1 MLKFYEFLM
10 ETFLIETG
18 QETSFRGQLN
28 EIAMSHAINRYL
40 DLMDQHGG
48 DHHKAL
54 TALAE
59 EGHVGNQKNNKYSE
73 NVKNASEAIGKDETD
88 RTLWDSH
95 HAAISL
101 IDHLHKTEG
110 GIAGPAIWSGPDVKG
125 GTAEKVG
132 GVKTQADI
140 LIPTNSGNRMI
151 IKHASLKYSKDQKEK
166 PTKLFQGTAREAV
179 EHIQKHHL
187 ENFGKRDESL
197 DSSLSDLES
206 TFGDMGERL
215 GKHDSMLS
223 AAGFTRKKDGTY
235 PVTNITKMSR
245 YADEYLA
252 LKNKKNRNEKD
263 NARLSKINEDIK
275 SHFSTNN
282 IPENEHNDHIQNLA
296 NIYNQSIRGDKVTAS
311 KNFSVAFTNALNR
324 SFSEGNQ
331 GQHELVRNL
340 LNINERRKSK
350 VLVVKTQRNDKVDH
364 NEDPIG
370 ALPKTSFAIHS
381 NDLEALYRKS
391 LRGKLAENNM
401 YKQIKDP
408 KKETASSTIATVNG
422 TKLATTSIDT
432 SKTSPSLII
441 QAGNFEKFH
450 NISANHPFHSDYQ
463 PSTQQVSNQGIRSK
477 PEEMGGSNQH
487 GPSTFARPDDP
498 THLPN
503 KLGVQQ

>member
-1 MLKFYEFLM
+1 MLNFYEFLK
-10 ETFLIETG
+10 ETFLVESG

-28 EIAMSHAINRYL
+28 EIAMAHAIDRYMQ
-40 DLMDQHGG
+40 LMNQHGG

-54 TALAE
+54 TALAN
-59 EGHVGNQKNNKYSE
+59 EGHVGKQKGHKYSG
-73 NVKNASEAIGKDETD
+73 NIKNSEEAIGKDETD

-179 EHIQKHHL
+179 EHIQKHHQ
-187 ENFGKRDESL
+187 ENFGKRDEAL
-197 DSSLSDLES
+197 DSALNNLES

-215 GKHDSMLS
+215 GKHEDTLS
-223 AAGFTRKKDGTY
+223 AAGFKRKKDGTY

-245 YADEYLA
+245 YADEYLD

-263 NARLSKINEDIK
+263 NARLDKIHGDLK

-282 IPENEHNDHIQNLA
+282 VPENEHDNHIQNLA
-296 NIYNQSIRGDKVTAS
+296 GIYNQSIRGDKVSAS
-311 KNFSVAFTNALNR
+311 KNFSDAFTNALNK
-324 SFSEGNQ
+324 SFSEGKQ
-331 GQHELVRNL
+331 GQHSLVRKL

-350 VLVVKTQRNDKVDH
+350 VLVVKTQRTDKVDH
-364 NEDPIG
+364 NKDPIG

-391 LRGKLAENNM
+391 LRSKLSENNM
-401 YKQIKDP
+401 YKQVKDP
-408 KKETASSTIATVNG
+408 KRETASSTIATVNG
-422 TKLATTSIDT
+422 NKLASTSIDT

-441 QAGNFEKFH
+441 QAGNFENFH
-450 NISANHPFHSDYQ
+450 NISANHPLHPNYQ
-463 PSTQQVSNQGIRSK
+463 KPTQQDNPSPVSQTPPQETYHSSHGGK
-477 PEEMGGSNQH
+477 TWTPE
-487 GPSTFARPDDP
+487 
-498 THLPN
+498 
-503 KLGVQQ
+503 